1 MGEETPQR
9 SHPGVRWPKYK
20 TLRERREGSSMIVGV
35 PKEIKNKENRVGM
48 VVAGVRALTSSGH
61 KVLIQHN
68 AGVGAGI
75 TDDDYR
81 KAGATIV
88 EGARDVY
95 EKADMIVK
103 VKEPLPEEYP
113 LLRENQILY
122 TYLHLAADER
132 LTKALM
138 ERKIVGIAYETIQ
151 PADGSLPLLA
161 PMSAVAGRM
170 ATQIGASYLQHDHG
184 GKGMLLGGVT
194 GVERGHVVI
203 LGGGVVGVNAAK
215 MAVGLGAKVTI
226 LDTNVHRLDYLA
238 DIFGNEITTLYSN
251 SEQVERAVR
260 GADLVIGAVLVPGAK
275 APKLVTREM
284 VSHMAPG
291 GVIVDVAVDQGG
303 SVETCR
309 PTSHEHPTYT
319 VDGVIHY
326 AVPNMPGA
334 VPRTST
340 YALTNVT
347 LKYALMLATL
357 GWKEAVARDEALRK
371 GVNILNGKVAYK
383 QVADDLGL
391 PFEPV
396 RV

>member
-1 MGEETPQR
+1 
-9 SHPGVRWPKYK
+9 
-20 TLRERREGSSMIVGV
+20 MIVGV

-48 VVAGVRALTSSGH
+48 VIAGVKALTQAGH
-61 KVLIQHN
+61 KVLVQHN

-81 KAGATIV
+81 KAGATII
-88 EGARDVY
+88 EGAKEIFD
-95 EKADMIVK
+95 KSDMIVK

-113 LLRENQILY
+113 LLREGQILY

-194 GVERGHVVI
+194 GTQRANVVI

-215 MAVGLGAKVTI
+215 MAVGLGANVTI
-226 LDTNVHRLDYLA
+226 LDVNVHRLDYLS
-238 DIFGNEITTLYSN
+238 DIFGNEINTLYSN
-251 SEQVERAVR
+251 GEQVERVVST
-260 GADLVIGAVLVPGAK
+260 ADLVIGAVLIPGAK

-284 VSHMAPG
+284 VSKMQPG

-347 LKYALMLATL
+347 LKYALQIANM
-357 GWKEAVARDEALRK
+357 GWKDAVAKDPALLK

-391 PFEPV
+391 PYEPV
-396 RV
+396 RL

>member
-1 MGEETPQR
+1 
-9 SHPGVRWPKYK
+9 
-20 TLRERREGSSMIVGV
+20 MIVGV

-48 VVAGVRALTSSGH
+48 VIAGVRALSSAGH
-61 KVLIQHN
+61 KVLVQNN
-68 AGVGAGI
+68 AGQGVGI

-81 KAGATIV
+81 KAGATLV
-88 EGARDVY
+88 GSAKEVY
-95 EKADMIVK
+95 EKSDMIVK
-103 VKEPLPEEYP
+103 VKEPLPEEYT

-170 ATQIGASYLQHDHG
+170 ATQIGATYLQHDHG
-184 GKGMLLGGVT
+184 GKGLLLGGVT
-194 GVERGHVVI
+194 GVERAKVVI

-215 MAVGLGAKVTI
+215 MAVGLGANVTI
-226 LDTNVHRLDYLA
+226 LDVNVHRLDYLS

-251 SEQVERAVR
+251 SEQIEKAVTS
-260 GADLVIGAVLVPGAK
+260 ADLVIGAVLVPGAK
-275 APKLVTREM
+275 APKLVTRDM
-284 VSHMAPG
+284 VSRMQPG
-291 GVIVDVAVDQGG
+291 GVVVDVAVDQGG

-319 VDGVIHY
+319 VDGVVHY

-347 LKYALMLATL
+347 LKYALMLANL
-357 GWKEAVARDEALRK
+357 GWRDAVSKDEALRK

-391 PFEPV
+391 PYEPV
-396 RV
+396 RI

>member
-1 MGEETPQR
+1 
-9 SHPGVRWPKYK
+9 
-20 TLRERREGSSMIVGV
+20 MIIGV

-48 VVAGVRALTSSGH
+48 VIAGVRALTQAGH
-61 KVLIQHN
+61 KVLVQN
-68 AGVGAGI
+68 SAGNGVGI
-75 TDDDYR
+75 LDEDYR
-81 KAGATIV
+81 KAGATLLATPKEI
-88 EGARDVY
+88 Y
-95 EKADMIVK
+95 EKSDMIIK

-113 LLRENQILY
+113 LLREGQILY

-151 PADGSLPLLA
+151 LTDGSLPLLA

-170 ATQIGASYLQHDHG
+170 ATQIGATFLQHDHG
-184 GKGMLLGGVT
+184 GKGLLLGGVT
-194 GVERGHVVI
+194 GVERGKVVI

-215 MAVGLGAKVTI
+215 MAVGLGAHVTI
-226 LDTNVHRLDYLA
+226 MDVNINRLDYLS
-238 DIFGNEITTLYSN
+238 DIFGNEVTTLYSN
-251 SEQVERAVR
+251 SEQIERAVTS
-260 GADLVIGAVLVPGAK
+260 ADLVIGAVLVPGAK

-284 VSHMAPG
+284 ISNMQPG
-291 GVIVDVAVDQGG
+291 GVVVDVAVDQGG

-319 VDGVIHY
+319 IDGVVHY

-347 LKYALMLATL
+347 LKYALMLANL
-357 GWKEAVARDEALRK
+357 GWREAITKDEALRK
-371 GVNILNGKVAYK
+371 GVNILSGKIAYK
-383 QVADDLGL
+383 QVAEDLGL
-391 PFEPV
+391 SYEPV
-396 RV
+396 RI

>member
-1 MGEETPQR
+1 MN
-9 SHPGVRWPKYK
+9 
-20 TLRERREGSSMIVGV
+20 IGV

-48 VVAGVRALTSSGH
+48 VVAGVRALTQAGH
-61 KVLIQHN
+61 KVFVQSN
-68 AGVGAGI
+68 AGQGVGI
-75 TDDDYR
+75 SDEDYR
-81 KAGATIV
+81 KAGATLV
-88 EGARDVY
+88 ATAKETYD
-95 EKADMIVK
+95 KSDMIVK
-103 VKEPLPEEYP
+103 VKEPLPEEYQ

-138 ERKIVGIAYETIQ
+138 ERRIVGIAYETIQ

-170 ATQIGASYLQHDHG
+170 ATQIGATYLQHDHG

-194 GVERGHVVI
+194 GVDRAKVVI
-203 LGGGVVGVNAAK
+203 LGGGMVGVNAAR
-215 MAVGLGAKVTI
+215 MAVGLGAYVTI
-226 LDTNVHRLDYLA
+226 MDVNVHRLDYLS
-238 DIFGNEITTLYSN
+238 DIFKNEVTTLYSN
-251 SEQVERAVR
+251 GEQVEKAVTQ
-260 GADLVIGAVLVPGAK
+260 ADLVIGAVLVPGAK
-275 APKLVTREM
+275 APKLVTRDM
-284 VSHMAPG
+284 VSKMQPG

-319 VDGVIHY
+319 VDGVVHY

-347 LKYALMLATL
+347 LKYAMMIANL
-357 GWKEAVARDEALRK
+357 GWREAVTKDEALRK
-371 GVNILNGKVAYK
+371 GVNILNGKVAYR

-391 PFEPV
+391 PYEPV

>member
-1 MGEETPQR
+1 
-9 SHPGVRWPKYK
+9 
-20 TLRERREGSSMIVGV
+20 MIVGV

-48 VVAGVRALTSSGH
+48 VVAGVRALSQAGH
-61 KVLIQHN
+61 KVLVQHN

-75 TDDDYR
+75 SNDDYTR
-81 KAGATIV
+81 AGATIV
-88 EGARDVY
+88 ESPKEIFDRS
-95 EKADMIVK
+95 DMIVK

-113 LLRENQILY
+113 LLREGQILY

-138 ERKIVGIAYETIQ
+138 DRGIVGIAYETIQ
-151 PADGSLPLLA
+151 APDNTLPLLA

-194 GVERGHVVI
+194 GVDRASVVI
-203 LGGGVVGVNAAK
+203 LGGGVVGINAAK

-226 LDTNVHRLDYLA
+226 LDVNMHRLDYLS
-238 DIFGNEITTLYSN
+238 DIFKNDVQTLYSN
-251 SEQVERAVR
+251 SEQVEKAVIS
-260 GADLVIGAVLVPGAK
+260 ADLLIGGVLVPGAK
-275 APKLVTREM
+275 APKLVSREM
-284 VSHMAPG
+284 ISKMKPG
-291 GVIVDVAVDQGG
+291 GVAIDVSVDQGG
-303 SVETCR
+303 SIETCR

-319 VDGVIHY
+319 VDGIIHY

-347 LKYALMLATL
+347 AKYAVTLANL
-357 GWKEAVARDEALRK
+357 GWKEAVRRDEMLKK
-371 GVNILNGKVAYK
+371 GVNLCLGKLTYK

-391 PFEPV
+391 PYSPIPL
-396 RV
+396 

>member
-1 MGEETPQR
+1 VSLNDKDNQKEMT
-9 SHPGVRWPKYK
+9 
-20 TLRERREGSSMIVGV
+20 MIVGV

-48 VVAGVRALTSSGH
+48 VIAGVRALTAAGH

-75 TDDDYR
+75 SNDDYR

-88 EGARDVY
+88 ETAKEVFD
-95 EKADMIVK
+95 KADMIVK
-103 VKEPLPEEYP
+103 VKEPLPEEYA
-113 LLRENQILY
+113 LLREGQILY

-170 ATQIGASYLQHDHG
+170 ATQIGATYLQHDHG

-194 GVERGHVVI
+194 GVDRASVVV
-203 LGGGVVGVNAAK
+203 LGGGVVGINSAK

-226 LDTNVHRLDYLA
+226 LDTNVHRLDYLS
-238 DIFGNEITTLYSN
+238 DIFGNEITTMYSN
-251 SEQVERAVR
+251 NETIERAVVN
-260 GADLVIGAVLVPGAK
+260 ADLVIGAVLVPGAK
-275 APKLVTREM
+275 APKLVNREM
-284 VSHMAPG
+284 ISRMQPG
-291 GVIVDVAVDQGG
+291 GVVVDVAVDQGG

-319 VDGVIHY
+319 VDGIIHY

-347 LKYALMLATL
+347 LKYALQIANM
-357 GWKEAVARDEALRK
+357 GWKEAVAKDAALLK
-371 GVNILNGKVAYK
+371 GVNILNGKVSYK

-391 PFEPV
+391 PYEPV
-396 RV
+396 KF

>member
-1 MGEETPQR
+1 
-9 SHPGVRWPKYK
+9 
-20 TLRERREGSSMIVGV
+20 MIIGV

-48 VVAGVRALTSSGH
+48 VIAGVRTLTTAGH
-61 KVLIQHN
+61 KVLVQKS
-68 AGVGAGI
+68 AGLGAGI
-75 TDDDYR
+75 SDEDYR
-81 KAGATIV
+81 KAGATIL
-88 EGARDVY
+88 ENASDIY
-95 EKADMIVK
+95 EKSEMIMK

-113 LLRENQILY
+113 LLREGQILY

-138 ERKIVGIAYETIQ
+138 ERKIVGIAYETIENS
-151 PADGSLPLLA
+151 DGTLPLLA

-194 GVERGHVVI
+194 GVDRAKVVV
-203 LGGGVVGVNAAK
+203 LGGGVVGINAIK
-215 MAVGLGAKVTI
+215 MAVGLGASVTV
-226 LDTNVHRLDYLA
+226 LDTNMHRLDYLS
-238 DIFGNEITTLYSN
+238 DIFGNEITTLHSN
-251 SEQVERAVR
+251 TEQIEKSVVN
-260 GADLVIGAVLVPGAK
+260 ADLVIGAVLVTGAK

-284 VSHMAPG
+284 VSRMQPG

-303 SVETCR
+303 SVETSR
-309 PTSHEHPTYT
+309 PTSHEHPTYA

-347 LKYALMLATL
+347 LKYATMIANL
-357 GWKEAVARDEALRK
+357 GWRDAVLKDPALFK
-371 GVNILNGKVAYK
+371 GVNISHGKCVYK

-391 PFEPV
+391 TYEPL
-396 RV
+396 RT

>member
-1 MGEETPQR
+1 
-9 SHPGVRWPKYK
+9 
-20 TLRERREGSSMIVGV
+20 MIVGV

-48 VVAGVRALTSSGH
+48 VIAGVRALTHAGH
-61 KVLIQHN
+61 KVVIQHN
-68 AGVGAGI
+68 AGVGAGLS
-75 TDDDYR
+75 DEDYR
-81 KAGATIV
+81 KAGAAIV
-88 EGARDVY
+88 QTAKEVY

-103 VKEPLPEEYP
+103 VKEPLPEEYQ
-113 LLRENQILY
+113 LLREGQILY

-170 ATQIGASYLQHDHG
+170 ATQIGATYLQHDHG

-194 GVERGHVVI
+194 GVERASVVV
-203 LGGGVVGVNAAK
+203 LGGGVVGVNSVK

-226 LDTNVHRLDYLA
+226 LDVNVARLDYLS

-251 SEQVERAVR
+251 SEQVERVVAA
-260 GADLVIGAVLVPGAK
+260 ADLVIGAVLVPGAK

-284 VSHMAPG
+284 VSKMAPG
-291 GVIVDVAVDQGG
+291 SVIVDVAVDQGG

-309 PTSHEHPTYT
+309 PTSHEHPTYS

-347 LKYALMLATL
+347 LKYALMLANL
-357 GWKEAVARDEALRK
+357 GWKEAVTKDEALRK
-371 GVNILNGKVAYK
+371 GVNICMGKVTYK
-383 QVADDLGL
+383 TVADDLGL
-391 PFEPV
+391 PYEAL

>member
-1 MGEETPQR
+1 
-9 SHPGVRWPKYK
+9 
-20 TLRERREGSSMIVGV
+20 MIIGV

-48 VVAGVRALTSSGH
+48 VVAGVRALTQAGH
-61 KVLIQHN
+61 KVLVQN
-68 AGVGAGI
+68 SAGVGAGI
-75 TDDDYR
+75 SDEDYR
-81 KAGATIV
+81 KAGATLV
-88 EGARDVY
+88 ASAKEVFDRA
-95 EKADMIVK
+95 EMIVK

-151 PADGSLPLLA
+151 PTDGSLPLLA

-170 ATQIGASYLQHDHG
+170 ATQIGATFLQHDHG
-184 GKGMLLGGVT
+184 GKGLLLGGVA
-194 GVERGHVVI
+194 GVERGSVVI
-203 LGGGVVGVNAAK
+203 LGGGVVGINAAK

-226 LDTNVHRLDYLA
+226 MDVNVHRLDYLS
-238 DIFGNEITTLYSN
+238 DIFGNEVTTLYSN
-251 SEQVERAVR
+251 SEQIERVVTS
-260 GADLVIGAVLVPGAK
+260 ADLVIGAVLVPGAK

-284 VSHMAPG
+284 ISKMQPG
-291 GVIVDVAVDQGG
+291 GVVVDVAVDQGG

-319 VDGVIHY
+319 VDGVVHY

-347 LKYALMLATL
+347 LKYALMLANL
-357 GWKEAVARDEALRK
+357 GWKDAVAKDEALRK
-371 GVNILNGKVAYK
+371 GVNIYNGKVVYK
-383 QVADDLGL
+383 QVAEDLGL
-391 PFEPV
+391 PYEALKI
-396 RV
+396 

>member
-1 MGEETPQR
+1 
-9 SHPGVRWPKYK
+9 
-20 TLRERREGSSMIVGV
+20 MIVGV

-48 VVAGVRALTSSGH
+48 VVAGVRALTQAGH
-61 KVLIQHN
+61 KVLVQHN

-81 KAGATIV
+81 KAGGTIL
-88 EGARDVY
+88 ETAKEIFD
-95 EKADMIVK
+95 KADMVVK

-138 ERKIVGIAYETIQ
+138 ERKITSIAYETIQ

-170 ATQIGASYLQHDHG
+170 ATQIGATYLQHDHG
-184 GKGMLLGGVT
+184 GKGLLLGGVT
-194 GVERGHVVI
+194 GVERAKVVI
-203 LGGGVVGVNAAK
+203 LGGGVVGINAAK
-215 MAVGLGAKVTI
+215 MAVGLGAQVTI
-226 LDTNVHRLDYLA
+226 LDVNVHRMDYLS
-238 DIFGNEITTLYSN
+238 DIFGNEITTLFSN
-251 SEQVERAVR
+251 SEQVEKAVTS
-260 GADLVIGAVLVPGAK
+260 ADLVIGAVLVPGAK

-284 VSHMAPG
+284 VSRMAAG

-319 VDGVIHY
+319 VDGVVHY

-347 LKYALMLATL
+347 LKYAMMLANL
-357 GWKEAVARDEALRK
+357 GWKEACARDEALRK
-371 GVNILNGKVAYK
+371 GVNILNGKVSYK
-383 QVADDLGL
+383 Q
-391 PFEPV
+391 
-396 RV
+396 

>member
-1 MGEETPQR
+1 MN
-9 SHPGVRWPKYK
+9 
-20 TLRERREGSSMIVGV
+20 IGV

-48 VVAGVRALTSSGH
+48 VIAGVRALTHAGH
-61 KVLIQHN
+61 KVFVQNN
-68 AGVGAGI
+68 AGQGVGI

-81 KAGATIV
+81 KAGATLV
-88 EGARDVY
+88 GTAKEVF
-95 EKADMIVK
+95 EKSDMIVK

-138 ERKIVGIAYETIQ
+138 ERRIVGIAYETIQ
-151 PADGSLPLLA
+151 PSDGSLPLLA

-170 ATQIGASYLQHDHG
+170 ATQIGATYLQHDHG

-194 GVERGHVVI
+194 GVERASVVI

-215 MAVGLGAKVTI
+215 MAAGLGAHVTI
-226 LDTNVHRLDYLA
+226 LDVNVHRLDYLA
-238 DIFGNEITTLYSN
+238 DIFKNEVTTVYSN
-251 SEQVERAVR
+251 SEQVEKAVLN
-260 GADLVIGAVLVPGAK
+260 ADLVIGAVLVPGAK

-284 VSHMAPG
+284 VSKMQPG

-319 VDGVIHY
+319 VDGVVHY

-347 LKYALMLATL
+347 LKYAMMIANM

-371 GVNILNGKVAYK
+371 GVNILNGKVAYR

>member
-1 MGEETPQR
+1 ME
-9 SHPGVRWPKYK
+9 
-20 TLRERREGSSMIVGV
+20 MIVGV

-48 VVAGVRALTSSGH
+48 VIAGVRALSQAGH
-61 KVLIQHN
+61 KILVQHH
-68 AGVGAGI
+68 AGTGVGI
-75 TDDDYR
+75 SDDEYR
-81 KAGATIV
+81 KAGATIL
-88 EGARDVY
+88 ESAKEVY
-95 EKADMIVK
+95 EKSDMIVK

-113 LLRENQILY
+113 WLREGQILY

-151 PADGSLPLLA
+151 WPDGSLPLLA

-170 ATQIGASYLQHDHG
+170 ATQIGATYLQHDHG
-184 GKGMLLGGVT
+184 GKGVLLGGVT
-194 GVERGHVVI
+194 GVERSRVVV
-203 LGGGVVGVNAAK
+203 LGGGVVGVNAIK
-215 MAVGLGAKVTI
+215 MAVGLGAEVCV
-226 LDTNVHRLDYLA
+226 LDVNLQRLDYLA

-251 SEQVERAVR
+251 SEQIERVVTR
-260 GADLVIGAVLVPGAK
+260 ADLVIGAILVPGAK

-284 VSHMAPG
+284 VSRMAPG
-291 GVIVDVAVDQGG
+291 SVIIDVAVDQGG

-319 VDGVIHY
+319 LDGVIHY

-347 LKYALMLATL
+347 LKYALMIANL
-357 GWKEAVARDEALRK
+357 GWRDAVARDEALRK
-371 GVNILNGKVAYK
+371 GVNILGGKVAYK

-391 PFEPV
+391 PYEAV

>member
-1 MGEETPQR
+1 
-9 SHPGVRWPKYK
+9 
-20 TLRERREGSSMIVGV
+20 MIVGV

-48 VVAGVRALTSSGH
+48 VIAGVRALTRAGH
-61 KVLIQHN
+61 KVLIQTQ

-75 TDDDYR
+75 SDEDYAA
-81 KAGATIV
+81 AGATLIGTAK
-88 EGARDVY
+88 EVY

-113 LLRENQILY
+113 LLREGQILY

-132 LTKALM
+132 LTKALL

-170 ATQIGASYLQHDHG
+170 ATQIGATFLQKDHG
-184 GKGMLLGGVT
+184 GKGLLLGGVP
-194 GVERGHVVI
+194 GVDRAHVVI
-203 LGGGVVGVNAAK
+203 LGGGVVGINAAK
-215 MAVGLGAKVTI
+215 MAVGLGARVTI
-226 LDTNVHRLDYLA
+226 LDVNMDRIDYLT
-238 DIFGNEITTLYSN
+238 DIFGNDITALYSN
-251 SEQVERAVR
+251 NEQVEKSVVQ
-260 GADLVIGAVLVPGAK
+260 ADLLIGAVLVPGAK
-275 APKLVTREM
+275 APKLVTRDM
-284 VSHMAPG
+284 ITRMQPG
-291 GVIVDVAVDQGG
+291 GVVVDVAVDQGG

-347 LKYALMLATL
+347 MKYALLLANL
-357 GWKEAVARDEALRK
+357 GWKEACAADAALTK
-371 GVNILNGKVAYK
+371 GINVLNGKLTYK

-391 PFEPV
+391 PYEPV
-396 RV
+396 KL

>member
-1 MGEETPQR
+1 M
-9 SHPGVRWPKYK
+9 
-20 TLRERREGSSMIVGV
+20 
-35 PKEIKNKENRVGM
+35 
-48 VVAGVRALTSSGH
+48 
-61 KVLIQHN
+61 LIQHN
-68 AGVGAGI
+68 AGSGVGI
-75 TDDDYR
+75 SDDDYR
-81 KAGATIV
+81 KAGATIL
-88 EGARDVY
+88 EGAKEIY

-103 VKEPLPEEYP
+103 VKEPLPEEYS
-113 LLRENQILY
+113 LLREGQILY

-170 ATQIGASYLQHDHG
+170 ATQIGATYLQHDHG

-194 GVERGHVVI
+194 GVERANVVI
-203 LGGGVVGVNAAK
+203 LGGGVVGTNSAK
-215 MAVGLGAKVTI
+215 MAVGLGAKVSI
-226 LDTNVHRLDYLA
+226 LDVNVHRLEYLS
-238 DIFGNEITTLYSN
+238 DIFGNEVTTLYSN
-251 SEQVERAVR
+251 MEQVERVVAS
-260 GADLVIGAVLVPGAK
+260 ADLVIGAVLVPGAK

-284 VSHMAPG
+284 ISKMQPG
-291 GVIVDVAVDQGG
+291 GVVVDVAVDQGG

-309 PTSHEHPTYT
+309 PTSHEHPTYS

-347 LKYALMLATL
+347 MKYALMIANL
-357 GWKEAVARDEALRK
+357 GWKEAVTKDEALRK
-371 GVNILNGKVAYK
+371 GVNISGGKVTYK

-391 PFEPV
+391 PYEAV

>member
-1 MGEETPQR
+1 
-9 SHPGVRWPKYK
+9 
-20 TLRERREGSSMIVGV
+20 MIVGV

-48 VVAGVRALTSSGH
+48 VIAGVRALSQAGH
-61 KVLIQHN
+61 KVLVQHN
-68 AGVGAGI
+68 AGIGAGVS
-75 TDDDYR
+75 DEDYR
-81 KAGATIV
+81 KAGAMII
-88 EGARDVY
+88 ESAKEIYD
-95 EKADMIVK
+95 KSDMIVK

-113 LLRENQILY
+113 LLREGQILY
-122 TYLHLAADER
+122 TYLHLAADDR

-170 ATQIGASYLQHDHG
+170 ATQIGATYLQHDHG

-194 GVERGHVVI
+194 GVERAKVVI

-215 MAVGLGAKVTI
+215 MAVGLGARVTI
-226 LDTNVHRLDYLA
+226 MDVNVHRLEYLS
-238 DIFGNEITTLYSN
+238 DIFRNEVTTLYSN
-251 SEQVERAVR
+251 NEQVERAVTT
-260 GADLVIGAVLVPGAK
+260 ADLVIGAVLVPGAK

-284 VSHMAPG
+284 VSRMQPG
-291 GVIVDVAVDQGG
+291 GVIIDVAVDQGG

-319 VDGVIHY
+319 VDGIIHY

-347 LKYALMLATL
+347 LKYAQMIANL
-357 GWKEAVARDEALRK
+357 GWKEAIARDEALRK
-371 GVNILNGKVAYK
+371 GVNILNGKVTYK
-383 QVADDLGL
+383 QVAEDLGL
-391 PFEPV
+391 PYEPI
-396 RV
+396 RG

>member
-1 MGEETPQR
+1 
-9 SHPGVRWPKYK
+9 
-20 TLRERREGSSMIVGV
+20 MIVGV
-35 PKEIKNKENRVGM
+35 PKEIKNKENRVGI
-48 VVAGVRALTSSGH
+48 VIAGVRALTHAGH

-75 TDDDYR
+75 SDDDYR
-81 KAGATIV
+81 KAGATMI
-88 EGARDVY
+88 EAPKEIYD
-95 EKADMIVK
+95 KADMIMK
-103 VKEPLPEEYP
+103 VKEPLPEEYQ
-113 LLRENQILY
+113 LLREGQILY

-170 ATQIGASYLQHDHG
+170 ATQIGATYLQHDHG

-194 GVERGHVVI
+194 GVERARVI
-203 LGGGVVGVNAAK
+203 VLGGGVVGVNAAK
-215 MAVGLGAKVTI
+215 MAVGLGAHVTI
-226 LDTNVHRLDYLA
+226 LDVNIHRLDYLA
-238 DIFGNEITTLYSN
+238 DIFKNDITTLYSN
-251 SEQVERAVR
+251 SEQIERAVLT
-260 GADLVIGAVLVPGAK
+260 ADLVIGAVLVPGAK
-275 APKLVTREM
+275 APKLVTRDM
-284 VSHMAPG
+284 ISKMQPG

-347 LKYALMLATL
+347 LKYALTIANS
-357 GWKEAVARDEALRK
+357 GWKEAVVKDETLRK
-371 GVNILNGKVAYK
+371 GLNIYNGKITYK

-391 PFEPV
+391 PYEALKL
-396 RV
+396 

>member
-1 MGEETPQR
+1 MN
-9 SHPGVRWPKYK
+9 
-20 TLRERREGSSMIVGV
+20 IGV

-48 VVAGVRALTSSGH
+48 VIAGVRALTQAGH
-61 KVLIQHN
+61 KVLVQNN
-68 AGVGAGI
+68 AGQGVGI

-81 KAGATIV
+81 KAGATLVATPKEIY
-88 EGARDVY
+88 D
-95 EKADMIVK
+95 KSDMIVK

-113 LLRENQILY
+113 LLRENQVLY

-170 ATQIGASYLQHDHG
+170 ATQIGATYLQHDHG

-194 GVERGHVVI
+194 GVERARVVI

-215 MAVGLGAKVTI
+215 MAVGLGAHVTI
-226 LDTNVHRLDYLA
+226 MDVNVHRLDYLS
-238 DIFGNEITTLYSN
+238 DIFKNEVTTLYSN
-251 SEQVERAVR
+251 NEQVEKAVIH
-260 GADLVIGAVLVPGAK
+260 ADLVIGAVLVPGAK

-284 VSHMAPG
+284 VSKMQPG
-291 GVIVDVAVDQGG
+291 GVVVDVAVDQGG

-319 VDGVIHY
+319 VDGVVHY

-347 LKYALMLATL
+347 LKYAMMIANL
-357 GWKEAVARDEALRK
+357 GWKEAVTRDEALRK
-371 GVNILNGKVAYK
+371 GVNILNGKVAYR

-391 PFEPV
+391 PYEPV
-396 RV
+396 RL

>member
-1 MGEETPQR
+1 
-9 SHPGVRWPKYK
+9 
-20 TLRERREGSSMIVGV
+20 MIVGV
-35 PKEIKNKENRVGM
+35 PKEIKNKENRVAM
-48 VVAGVRALTSSGH
+48 VVAGVRALTQAGH
-61 KVLIQHN
+61 KVLVQHL
-68 AGVGAGI
+68 AGIGAGI
-75 TDDDYR
+75 SDEDYR
-81 KAGATIV
+81 KAGATLV
-88 EGARDVY
+88 ESAKEIFDRS
-95 EKADMIVK
+95 EMIVK

-113 LLRENQILY
+113 LLREGQILY

-132 LTKALM
+132 LTKALL

-170 ATQIGASYLQHDHG
+170 ATQIGATYLQHDHG

-194 GVERGHVVI
+194 GVERANVVV
-203 LGGGVVGVNAAK
+203 LGGGVVGINSAK

-226 LDTNVHRLDYLA
+226 LDVNVPRLDYLS
-238 DIFGNEITTLYSN
+238 DIFGNEVTTLYSN
-251 SEQVERAVR
+251 SEQIEKSVLK
-260 GADLVIGAVLVPGAK
+260 ADLVIGAILVPGAK
-275 APKLVTREM
+275 APKLVNRDM
-284 VSHMAPG
+284 VSRMQPG

-309 PTSHEHPTYT
+309 PTSHEHPTYA

-347 LKYALMLATL
+347 LRYAVMIANL
-357 GWKEAVARDEALRK
+357 GWKEAVKKEEALFK
-371 GVNILNGKVAYK
+371 GINVHKGKVAYK

-391 PFEPV
+391 PYEPV
-396 RV
+396 KV

>member
-1 MGEETPQR
+1 
-9 SHPGVRWPKYK
+9 
-20 TLRERREGSSMIVGV
+20 MIVGV

-48 VVAGVRALTSSGH
+48 VIAGVRALANAGH

-75 TDDDYR
+75 SDEEYR
-81 KAGATIV
+81 KAGATVLESAKEIY
-88 EGARDVY
+88 D
-95 EKADMIVK
+95 KSDMIVK

-170 ATQIGASYLQHDHG
+170 ATQIGATYLQHDHG

-194 GVERGHVVI
+194 GVERASVVV
-203 LGGGVVGVNAAK
+203 LGGGIVGVNAAK
-215 MAVGLGAKVTI
+215 MAVGLGAKVSI
-226 LDTNVHRLDYLA
+226 LDVNVHRLDYLA

-251 SEQVERAVR
+251 SETIERCVTQ
-260 GADLVIGAVLVPGAK
+260 ADLVIGAILVPGAK
-275 APKLVTREM
+275 APKLVSREM
-284 VSHMAPG
+284 ISKMAPG
-291 GVIVDVAVDQGG
+291 GVIIDVAVDQGG

-319 VDGVIHY
+319 VDGIIHY

-347 LKYALMLATL
+347 LKYATLLANL
-357 GWKEAVARDEALRK
+357 GWKDAVSRDAALLK

-396 RV
+396 RL

>member
-1 MGEETPQR
+1 
-9 SHPGVRWPKYK
+9 
-20 TLRERREGSSMIVGV
+20 MIVGV
-35 PKEIKNKENRVGM
+35 PKEIKNKENRVSM
-48 VVAGVRALTSSGH
+48 VIAGVRALTQAGH
-61 KVLIQHN
+61 KVLVQHN

-75 TDDDYR
+75 SDEDYR
-81 KAGATIV
+81 KAGATII
-88 EGARDVY
+88 EGAKEIF
-95 EKADMIVK
+95 EKSDMIVK

-113 LLRENQILY
+113 LLREGQILY

-151 PADGSLPLLA
+151 PSDGSLPLLA

-170 ATQIGASYLQHDHG
+170 ATQIGAAYLQHDHG

-194 GVERGHVVI
+194 GVDRAKVVV

-215 MAVGLGAKVTI
+215 MAVGLGAQVTI
-226 LDTNVHRLDYLA
+226 MDVNVNRLDYLS
-238 DIFGNEITTLYSN
+238 DVFGNEISTIYSN
-251 SEQVERAVR
+251 SEQIERAVTQ
-260 GADLVIGAVLVPGAK
+260 ADLLIGAVLVPGAK

-284 VSHMAPG
+284 VSKMQAG
-291 GVIVDVAVDQGG
+291 SVIVDVAVDQGG

-347 LKYALMLATL
+347 LKYALMIANM
-357 GWKEAVARDEALRK
+357 GWKQAVSKDEALLK

-391 PFEPV
+391 AYEPV
-396 RV
+396 RL

>member
-1 MGEETPQR
+1 
-9 SHPGVRWPKYK
+9 
-20 TLRERREGSSMIVGV
+20 MIVGV

-48 VVAGVRALTSSGH
+48 VIAGVRALTTAGH
-61 KVLIQHN
+61 KVLIQKN
-68 AGVGAGI
+68 AGLGAGI
-75 TDDDYR
+75 SDEDYR
-81 KAGATIV
+81 KAGASILETGKEIYDKS
-88 EGARDVY
+88 E
-95 EKADMIVK
+95 MIVK

-113 LLRENQILY
+113 LLREGQILY

-138 ERKIVGIAYETIQ
+138 DRKIVGIAYETIQ

-194 GVERGHVVI
+194 GVDRASVVV
-203 LGGGVVGVNAAK
+203 LGGGVVGINAAK

-226 LDTNVHRLDYLA
+226 FDTNMPRLDYLA
-238 DIFGNEITTLYSN
+238 DVFGNELTTLYSN
-251 SEQVERAVR
+251 SEQIERAVI

-275 APKLVTREM
+275 APKLVNRDM
-284 VSHMAPG
+284 VSRMQPG

-309 PTSHEHPTYT
+309 PTSHEHPTYA

-347 LKYALMLATL
+347 LKYATMIANL
-357 GWKEAVARDEALRK
+357 GWREAVAKDPALYK
-371 GVNILNGKVAYK
+371 GVNICLGKCVYK
-383 QVADDLGL
+383 TVADDLGL
-391 PFEPV
+391 PYEALKI
-396 RV
+396 

>member
-1 MGEETPQR
+1 
-9 SHPGVRWPKYK
+9 
-20 TLRERREGSSMIVGV
+20 MIVGV

-48 VVAGVRALTSSGH
+48 VVAGVRALTHSGH

-75 TDDDYR
+75 SDDDYR
-81 KAGATIV
+81 KAGATIL
-88 EGARDVY
+88 ETSKEIFD
-95 EKADMIVK
+95 KSDMIIK

-113 LLRENQILY
+113 LLREGQILY

-170 ATQIGASYLQHDHG
+170 ATQIGATYLQHDHG
-184 GKGMLLGGVT
+184 GKGMLLGGVP
-194 GVERGHVVI
+194 GVERANVVV
-203 LGGGVVGVNAAK
+203 LGGGVVGINAAK
-215 MAVGLGAKVTI
+215 MAIGLGAKVAI
-226 LDTNVHRLDYLA
+226 LDVNVHRLDYLA
-238 DIFGNEITTLYSN
+238 DIFGNEVTTLYSN
-251 SEQVERAVR
+251 LEQIEKAVTK
-260 GADLVIGAVLVPGAK
+260 ADLVIGAVLVPGAK
-275 APKLVTREM
+275 APKLVTRDM
-284 VSHMAPG
+284 ISRMQPG
-291 GVIVDVAVDQGG
+291 GVVVDVAVDQGG

-347 LKYALMLATL
+347 MKYAMLIANL
-357 GWKEAVARDEALRK
+357 GWKEAVMKDEALLK

-383 QVADDLGL
+383 QVASDLGL

-396 RV
+396 RF

>member
-1 MGEETPQR
+1 
-9 SHPGVRWPKYK
+9 
-20 TLRERREGSSMIVGV
+20 MIVGV

-48 VVAGVRALTSSGH
+48 VVAGVRALTQAGH
-61 KVLIQHN
+61 KVLVQQN
-68 AGVGAGI
+68 AGVGVGI
-75 TDDDYR
+75 SDDDYR
-81 KAGATIV
+81 KAGATIL
-88 EGARDVY
+88 ETPKEIF
-95 EKADMIVK
+95 EKAEMIVK

-113 LLRENQILY
+113 LLREGQILY

-138 ERKIVGIAYETIQ
+138 DRGIVGIAYETIQ

-184 GKGMLLGGVT
+184 GKGMLLGAVT
-194 GVERGHVVI
+194 GVERGNVVI
-203 LGGGVVGVNAAK
+203 LGGGVVGINAAK
-215 MAVGLGAKVTI
+215 MAVGLGAKVSI
-226 LDTNVHRLDYLA
+226 LDTNVARLDYLS
-238 DIFGNEITTLYSN
+238 DVFGNEITTLYSN
-251 SEQVERAVR
+251 SEQVEKAVSK
-260 GADLVIGAVLVPGAK
+260 ADLVVGAVLVAGAK

-284 VSHMAPG
+284 VSRMQPG
-291 GVIVDVAVDQGG
+291 GVIIDVAVDQGG

-319 VDGVIHY
+319 IDGVIHY

-347 LKYALMLATL
+347 MKYALMLANM
-357 GWKEAVARDEALRK
+357 GWKQAVAKDQALLK

-383 QVADDLGL
+383 QVADDLNL
-391 PFEPV
+391 PYEPV
-396 RV
+396 RL

>member
-1 MGEETPQR
+1 
-9 SHPGVRWPKYK
+9 
-20 TLRERREGSSMIVGV
+20 MIVGV

-48 VVAGVRALTSSGH
+48 VVAGVRALTHAGH

-68 AGVGAGI
+68 AGQGVGI
-75 TDDDYR
+75 SDDDYR
-81 KAGATIV
+81 KAGATII
-88 EGARDVY
+88 ETAKEVY
-95 EKADMIVK
+95 DKADMIVK

-151 PADGSLPLLA
+151 PTDGSLPLLA

-170 ATQIGASYLQHDHG
+170 ATQIGATYLQHDHG

-194 GVERGHVVI
+194 GVDRAKVVV
-203 LGGGVVGVNAAK
+203 LGGGVVGINSAK
-215 MAVGLGAKVTI
+215 MAVGLGAQVSI
-226 LDTNVHRLDYLA
+226 LDTNVHRLDYLS

-251 SEQVERAVR
+251 SEQIERAVLS
-260 GADLVIGAVLVPGAK
+260 ADLVIGAVLVPGAK

-284 VSHMAPG
+284 VSRMQPG
-291 GVIVDVAVDQGG
+291 SVIIDVAVDQGG

-347 LKYALMLATL
+347 LKYALMLANL
-357 GWKEAVARDEALRK
+357 GWKQAVSKDEALLK

-391 PFEPV
+391 PFEAV
-396 RV
+396 RI